1 VSALARFMIAA
12 AHKSSGKT
20 VVSTGI
26 AAALTARGQ
35 GPAVFKKGPDYI
47 DPMWLARA
55 AGRPAYNLD
64 FNTMSKGEIL
74 ALFQA
79 SAEGAAL
86 SLIEANKGL
95 FDGVA
100 ADGCD
105 SNAALAALLQ
115 VPVVLVVDTKGMT
128 RGIAPLL
135 RGYVD
140 FDPSIRIAG
149 VILNKT
155 GGSRHEGKLRAAVES
170 YTDLPVLGAIGVAP
184 EMDLSERHLGLTVP
198 SDRARAAEFVD
209 GLGRRI
215 AQSVDLDALVAVAR
229 SAPSCP
235 GVVPPALSPAAS
247 PARWP
252 GLRIGIARDEAF
264 TFYYPDDLEAFEA
277 AGAELVPIDT
287 LRDSA
292 LPEVDGL
299 FIGGGFP
306 EVHAA
311 ALAANTTLRA
321 DIRRA
326 LEAGLPAYAECGG
339 LMYLCRSL
347 EWQGERHDMVGFFDA
362 ETVMQPRPQGRGYVR
377 FVPEPAALW
386 PASRAEQR
394 AHEFHYAR
402 LEKLS
407 DPIFGR
413 RVIRGHGIDGQ
424 HDALVR
430 GYTQA
435 GFIHLRHAAQ
445 SPWVTDFLEFVAA
458 AKARRGKKRHS
469 S

>member
-1 VSALARFMIAA
+1 MIAA

-35 GPAVFKKGPDYI
+35 SPAVFKKGPDYI
-47 DPMWLARA
+47 DPMWLTRA

-64 FNTMSKGEIL
+64 FNTMSGDEIR
-74 ALFQA
+74 ALFRA
-79 SAEGAAL
+79 KAAGAAL

-100 ADGCD
+100 PDGSD
-105 SNAALAALLQ
+105 SNAALAGLLQ

-140 FDPSIRIAG
+140 FDPTIRIAG

-155 GGSRHEGKLRAAVES
+155 GGSRHEGKLRAAVET
-170 YTDLPVLGAIGVAP
+170 YTDLPVLGAIGTAP
-184 EMDLSERHLGLTVP
+184 ELDLSERHLGLTVP
-198 SDRARAAEFVD
+198 TDTARAGEFVA

-215 AQSVDLDALVAVAR
+215 AQTVDLDALVEVAG
-229 SAPSCP
+229 SAPVC
-235 GVVPPALSPAAS
+235 PAAAAPAVV

-252 GLRIGIARDEAF
+252 GLRIGIARDAAF

-277 AGAELVPIDT
+277 AGADLVPFDT
-287 LRDSA
+287 LRDTA

-306 EVHAA
+306 EVHAR
-311 ALAANTTLRA
+311 ALAANAALRA

-347 EWQGERHDMVGFFDA
+347 GWRGERHPMVGFFDA
-362 ETVMQPRPQGRGYVR
+362 ETVMQARPQGRGHVR
-377 FVPEPAALW
+377 FVPERAALW
-386 PASRAEQR
+386 PASGPTTGAEQR

-402 LEKLS
+402 LETLS
-407 DPIFGR
+407 APTFGR
-413 RVIRGHGIDGQ
+413 RVTRGHGIDGQ

-430 GYTQA
+430 CNTQA
-435 GFIHLRHAAQ
+435 GFIHLRHSAQ

-458 AKARRGKKRHS
+458 AKARRGEKRYS